1 MQINAI
7 FLTALIDFFARRR
20 LVIPPSRKGSC
31 IMVGALSRPIWLKM
45 LLKRWIKDWQS
56 LSLQKTTG
64 NGFSGVHASGRT
76 RMEVGDFMTTQ
87 VVTIHPDSPV
97 RDAARLMLERKISGL
112 PVVSASDH
120 VVGIVTEHDLL
131 RRLTDRPGS
140 KPPHWLQLM
149 TEPAEITTESA
160 RFLEA
165 KVEEVMTRH
174 PLTIMENTPIETA
187 CCLIEKR
194 GIKRLPVVRDDR
206 LVGIVARADL
216 VRALGIAVE
225 RISCSNER
233 AERAEALTA
242 SLQMESI
249 RHRSRWPG

>member
-7 FLTALIDFFARRR
+7 FLTALIDFFAHHR
-20 LVIPPSRKGSC
+20 LVIRPSRKGSC

-56 LSLQKTTG
+56 LSLQKTMG

-76 RMEVGDFMTTQ
+76 RMEVRDFMTTQ

-97 RDAARLMLERKISGL
+97 RDAARLMLECKISGL
-112 PVVSASDH
+112 PVVDASDH

-131 RRLTDRPGS
+131 RRTDRPGS

-149 TEPAEITTESA
+149 TEPAEITNESV
-160 RFLEA
+160 RFQEA

-187 CCLIEKR
+187 CCLIEKS
-194 GIKRLPVVRDDR
+194 GIKRLPVVRDGR

-225 RISCSNER
+225 RISYSNER
-233 AERAEALTA
+233 AARAEALTT

-249 RHRSRWPG
+249 MHRSRWPG